1 MKNNFFKKFAY
12 ISAAVICSA
21 AFTANSALISVSAEG
36 VVENYAATRIL
47 DDLSDVSVSQYP
59 KNAEGVPEV
68 IRFQEYCFSE
78 KAFFDEFYGLF
89 LYVYNPT
96 EQLIRTEKIN
106 VVNMAIA
113 YGADG
118 KPSEYA
124 NVPLVLCDK
133 TANNRFYKFELDV
146 DYLATAKEYAAAH
159 EGKRRYDLAG
169 IQLSHM
175 DTVDYTY
182 EKTYTFEGFAAGCS
196 NATPNESTLTCTV
209 EGLKTIQLD
218 VYHTNY
224 RTEDFVNRT
233 CDELNTAYFGVANEY
248 FNDYGGLQ
256 KIKAEWYE
264 YKTKPIF
271 VTEDTD
277 AYNALYNYIG
287 QDIGEGTSA
296 LNYRVLWEEA
306 YKRPTGTIV
315 DIWTPDAVFTKS
327 YNGFISETVLQN
339 PDTNAT
345 DILLSYDWGTSEK
358 MGCINWLFNAG
369 NVKKLDDWKIAAS
382 DVEEYMRWYTG
393 AFGGESLNGFSSY
406 LFEDSIDEDRVS
418 LLEDSTAKR
427 GHIVQ
432 EIDADEDTAD
442 LMVQKD
448 QSFWDKFWNGVQYE
462 EQDLD
467 PIVVFQDGD
476 LDEMTVES
484 FAEQYK
490 VNAGDAAKVFS
501 NCKAMISSGQKAVLF
516 RFAVTDYYT
525 ASARFDK
532 ISDGLMSGVD
542 GYVSQMS
549 MFLDFDVISLTFRNE
564 KQEDTVLGVV
574 SDPIHI
580 INSTTPPSD
589 MPDDSNIFDD
599 LLSSLNKTTKDPYR
613 MMKALLALFAILALA
628 FGVLWLVIKIRTGT
642 LFNFAGTRNSVDSV
656 TTEDDTSEPK

>member
-1 MKNNFFKKFAY
+1 MKNNFFKRFAY

-21 AFTANSALISVSAEG
+21 AFTANSALITVSAEG
-36 VVENYAATRIL
+36 IVEDYAATRIL
-47 DDLSDVSVSQYP
+47 DDLSDVPVSQYP

-96 EQLIRTEKIN
+96 EQLIRTEKSN

-113 YGADG
+113 YGTDG

-146 DYLATAKEYAAAH
+146 DYLATAKDYAAAH

-209 EGLKTIQLD
+209 EGLKTIELD
-218 VYHTNY
+218 VYHTNS
-224 RTEDFVNRT
+224 RSEKASGVF
-233 CDELNTAYFGVANEY
+233 DELNTAYFGVSNEY

-271 VTEDTD
+271 VTEDKD
-277 AYNALYNYIG
+277 AYNAMYNYIG
-287 QDIGEGTSA
+287 ENIESGNEE
-296 LNYRVLWEEA
+296 LNYRVFWGERAESSN
-306 YKRPTGTIV
+306 TGGT
-315 DIWTPDAVFTKS
+315 THMYMYFENT
-327 YNGFISETVLQN
+327 YNGFAHGQKGQN
-339 PDTNAT
+339 ASLYAHYNWVDAKN
-345 DILLSYDWGTSEK
+345 LSRLD
-358 MGCINWLFNAG
+358 WLFDAG
-369 NVKKLDDWKIAAS
+369 NVKKLDDWKIAAD

-427 GHIVQ
+427 GYIVQ
-432 EIDADEDTAD
+432 EIDADEDTTN
-442 LMVQKD
+442 LITQKD
-448 QSFWDKFWNGVQYE
+448 QGWWADRWYGVRYE
-462 EQDLD
+462 EKKLD
-467 PIVVFQDGD
+467 PIVVLDNDKIKD
-476 LDEMTVES
+476 LDANQ
-484 FAEQYK
+484 FAETYM
-490 VNAGDAAKVFS
+490 VNPGDAAKVLS
-501 NCKAMISSGQKAVLF
+501 NCKSMLASGKTPVLF
-516 RFAVTDYYT
+516 RFAVTDYIAT
-525 ASARFDK
+525 RACFDK
-532 ISDGLMSGVD
+532 ANDSKMEGTN
-542 GYVSQMS
+542 GYIAQMS
-549 MFLDFDVISLTFRNE
+549 MFLDFDVISLTFRDE
-564 KQEDTVLGVV
+564 KGADVVLGVV

-628 FGVLWLVIKIRTGT
+628 FGVLWLVVKIRTGT